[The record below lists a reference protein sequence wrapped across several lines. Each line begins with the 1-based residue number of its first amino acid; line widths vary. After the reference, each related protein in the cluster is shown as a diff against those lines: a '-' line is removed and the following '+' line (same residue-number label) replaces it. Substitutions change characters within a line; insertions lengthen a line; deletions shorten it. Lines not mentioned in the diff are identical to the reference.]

1 MGGATPDT
9 SATALAWGRGIVADG
24 GAGRSRPAL
33 RATAARPRTARS
45 CAPGTAPRVRALPP
59 GYITTRCDVGVSL
72 AALAGLRSAFR
83 SPRRSKRLPRH
94 LGARRASACGS
105 RVWRRARS
113 HWNGAGL
120 HRGHRRPPC
129 NGCRPVP
136 ARALLAA
143 RCGNAVATSVC
154 APVQDLRLGG
164 VSSAAAAGWRAERS
178 RRRAGW
184 QPSFGLSSPTSRD
197 HGLSPGTT
205 GQGQAPCSSTSRP
218 DRGS

>member
-1 MGGATPDT
+1 VDG
-9 SATALAWGRGIVADG
+9 G
-24 GAGRSRPAL
+24 GAGRSRSAL
-33 RATAARPRTARS
+33 RTTATRTRTACSSASR
-45 CAPGTAPRVRALPP
+45 TTPRVRAVPP
-59 GYITTRCDVGVSL
+59 GYITARCDVGVSL
-72 AALAGLRSAFR
+72 AALAGLPATFR
-83 SPRRSKRLPRH
+83 SRRRSRRVSRR
-94 LGARRASACGS
+94 LGARRASARGS

-120 HRGHRRPPC
+120 RRGHRRPLC
-129 NGCRPVP
+129 NGCRPVR

-143 RCGNAVATSVC
+143 RCGNAVAMSVC

-164 VSSAAAAGWRAERS
+164 VSSAAAAGWLAERS
-178 RRRAGW
+178 RRRKGW
-184 QPSFGLSSPTSRD
+184 QPSFGRSSPTSRD